1 MIEVLFG
8 ESEAGAMKIALHRE
22 KGLGSDVVYLPL
34 LLDIGDISQ
43 PVLSK
48 SRRDLLYKMLYR
60 EHWGADEK
68 MKSELKAL
76 GNAYSRELI
85 RLKEYLKSG
94 ETLRIWYSDAP
105 YSICGMMWLCGKL
118 QRYRDKAYAVKLPR
132 LIVKGDTA
140 VEYSGWGEIEP
151 HMFAEMLPSQRGL
164 SQAEIQA
171 NAFRWATLKR
181 ENAPLRAF
189 VNGSVISVSDN
200 FYDFLIWKYL
210 GEEPIREVELI
221 GRILGENQLGIGDWW
236 YAARI
241 DKYIGTHH
249 IEIVENSDK
258 KYERILQLNW
268 V

>member
-22 KGLGSDVVYLPL
+22 NGLGSDIVYLPL

-48 SRRDLLYKMLYR
+48 SRRDLIYKMLYQ
-60 EHWGADEK
+60 EQWCADKE
-68 MKSELKAL
+68 MKSSLKAL
-76 GNAYSRELI
+76 GNAYSQELI

-105 YSICGMMWLCGKL
+105 YSICGMIWLCGKL
-118 QRYRDKAYAVKLPR
+118 CRYKGEVYAVKLPR

-140 VEYSGWGEIEP
+140 VEYSDWGEVEP
-151 HMFAEMLPSQRGL
+151 HMFAEMMPSQRWL
-164 SQAEIQA
+164 TQAEIHA
-171 NAFRWATLKR
+171 NAFRWDELKR
-181 ENAPLRAF
+181 ENAPLRAV
-189 VNGSVISVSDN
+189 VNGSVISVPDN

-221 GRILGENQLGIGDWW
+221 GQILGKNQLGIGDWW

-241 DKYIGTHH
+241 DKYIETHH
-249 IEIVENSDK
+249 IEIVENSYK
-258 KYERILQLNW
+258 KYERILRLNW